1 MSATE
6 TNRKIKRIDSRLGV
20 LKGWVERL
28 EAARTEVLLRLPA
41 STDHGFA
48 ANKIRAELSQIE
60 GGCRKGE
67 EVFVTAAD
75 VRDGLTSGRQPGL
88 KAAREE
94 AELLQDQ
101 RAALEASLPSAEE
114 VAKAETKAAGLVK
127 RATEQSEQFAQ
138 SWSAFMAALAEAEAA
153 GRHVAATRSKAQ
165 AAINELSS
173 LVEQYGLEVEVPREP
188 RPDPAESKT
197 AGITCSLLQ
206 SVSYSRAIDRS
217 LDAELASARRQLER
231 AAEAA

>member
-6 TNRKIKRIDSRLGV
+6 TNRRIARIDSRLGV
-20 LKGWVERL
+20 LKQWIARL
-28 EAARTEVLLRLPA
+28 EAARREVLLKLPA

-67 EVFVTAAD
+67 EVFETAAD
-75 VRDGLTSGRQPGL
+75 VRDGLTSGRLPGL

-101 RAALEASLPSAEE
+101 RAALEAALPSAEE

-127 RATEQSEQFAQ
+127 RATALSKQFAQ
-138 SWSAFMAALAEAEAA
+138 SWSAFVAALAEAEAA
-153 GRHVAATRSKAQ
+153 ARQVVVARGQAQ
-165 AAINELSS
+165 TAIRELSR
-173 LVEQYGLEVEVPREP
+173 LVEQFGLEVEVPQEF
-188 RPDPAESKT
+188 RPSTADSKA
-197 AGITCSLLQ
+197 AGITGLLLK
-206 SVSYSRAIDRS
+206 SVGYSQVIDQQ
-217 LDAELASARRQLER
+217 LDAELANARRQVER
-231 AAEAA
+231 EAA